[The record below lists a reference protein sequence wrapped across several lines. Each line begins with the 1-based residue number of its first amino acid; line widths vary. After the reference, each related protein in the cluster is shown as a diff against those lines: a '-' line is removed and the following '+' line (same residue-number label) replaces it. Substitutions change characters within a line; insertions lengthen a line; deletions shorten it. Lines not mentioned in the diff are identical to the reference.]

1 MLISYLIEFE
11 YVMFFYDIID
21 KIHYIIAIHTYSQQ
35 LTIAIFLQD
44 FYRSVLLRDFI
55 SIPMLNWLVEQ

>member
-11 YVMFFYDIID
+11 YVIFFYDIID
-21 KIHYIIAIHTYSQQ
+21 KIHYIIAIQQ

-55 SIPMLNWLVEQ
+55 SIPMLN